1 MPEIDN
7 EQTKE
12 QLIKSLNEQ
21 NINRVF
27 KEVTVPQLHK
37 MCEWYTEDTGKE
49 SDWMH
54 MLMAC
59 VAATFEE
66 MYERRGGLFNE
77 KSEDEQR

>member
-1 MPEIDN
+1 MPKIDN

-54 MLMAC
+54 MLISV
-59 VAATFEE
+59 VAATFET
-66 MYERRGGLFNE
+66 MYTNRGGMFNE
-77 KSEDEQR
+77 KKES